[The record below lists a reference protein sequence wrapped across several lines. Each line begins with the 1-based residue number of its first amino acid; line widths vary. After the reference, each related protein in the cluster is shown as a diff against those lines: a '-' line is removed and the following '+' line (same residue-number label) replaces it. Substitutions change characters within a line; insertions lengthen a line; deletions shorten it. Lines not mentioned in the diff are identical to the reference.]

1 MGAFE
6 TLLCEASKPLNL
18 FRTNDLEHLSKCQSH
33 MISVDNALFHCNIFL
48 TFRNFNGLY
57 EPSKQCLYDFHLILD
72 QLYKLVDTLL
82 TDLCNKIEELQLLVS
97 NWPD

>member
-18 FRTNDLEHLSKCQSH
+18 FRTNDLEHVSKCQSH
-33 MISVDNALFHCNIFL
+33 MISVDDALFHFH
-48 TFRNFNGLY
+48 RNFNGLY
-57 EPSKQCLYDFHLILD
+57 EPIKQCLYDFHLILD

-82 TDLCNKIEELQLLVS
+82 TDLYNK
-97 NWPD
+97 